1 MMSRYIVSLNS
12 KSALCEA
19 RAGGKGINLA
29 WLRRNGFSVPP
40 GFVITSMAFQ
50 DLLNNFGIETPAR
63 RGDWTQGDLE
73 RTHGLLQ
80 SCRIPD
86 QLAHSIVR
94 AYRKLGG
101 RVAVRSSMIGEDT
114 HTTSFAGQLDT
125 TLNVEGKDE
134 LLKAV
139 KRCWASMFNWRLF
152 SYLAEHETASSE
164 TILQRFSIAVVVQ
177 RMVDAKAAGVAF
189 SADPVTGERCV
200 VIEAAHG
207 LGEPVV
213 QGLIEPDRYVVDA
226 RGVLAKVTYA
236 CPDASVLEDSQIL
249 RLAEIVRDVARRA
262 RDPQDIEWA
271 WDGADFHLLQSRPV
285 TSLAGQTVYSNR
297 LVSDMAPG
305 LVKPLVFSTNTT
317 AMARNV
323 FGKIF
328 TELIGPNEIDFT
340 LLIKRIHSHVYSN
353 MTLYGELLER
363 VGLSANFLEMMGRD
377 ERAERRRPPLNLRTL
392 RASLRVLRFA
402 RRHSRAAG
410 EIDEF
415 VKRHHRDLEP
425 YRQANWSAT
434 APQDLLA
441 QADRL
446 MCLHSESQWFIFVSA
461 INMMAR
467 NRLLNRLASR
477 RAPDVIPS
485 DLICGLVGS
494 KALEPNDELQ
504 KLAAQARA
512 MGDEIHQV
520 LIGKDDSAIRSVLS
534 TSDEGRGLMRGVD
547 AFLHRHGFL
556 STNGTDFSL
565 APWIENPT
573 LIWHAIGR
581 SAANPM
587 EHLIGDV
594 EATREEARRRVQ
606 AHLNWAQ
613 YAFFDRLLT
622 STITYIDLRERASL
636 LMSEDS
642 YQMRRIFLALAN
654 QFVEDGVLD
663 DRDDVF
669 YLFYDELRD
678 LVEGKLEAGAAQ
690 KLALTRKLEMKAD
703 AEIKLPETICGDYAS
718 TRPILPVEGQEYL
731 VGISGSSGLAQG
743 HACVVLDPSEAPV
756 TLTRNDILVVPYTD
770 VGWTPLFPGIG
781 GIVAE
786 TGGQLSHTSIVARE
800 YGLPAVVSVK
810 KATHIIRDGQSITV
824 DGDNG
829 RVYLSMP

>member
-1 MMSRYIVSLNS
+1 MSRYIVGLDS

-19 RAGGKGINLA
+19 RAGGKGANLA
-29 WLRRNGFSVPP
+29 WLRGSGLNVPA
-40 GFVITSMAFQ
+40 GFVITSAASRSFLT
-50 DLLNNFGIETPAR
+50 DLDVEVMPQIK
-63 RGDWTQGDLE
+63 DWTQGDLE
-73 RTHGLLQ
+73 RIQERLQ
-80 SCRIPD
+80 TYHIPD
-86 QLAHSIVR
+86 RLSRPIRR

-101 RVAVRSSMIGEDT
+101 RVAVRSSMVGEDT
-114 HTTSFAGQLDT
+114 CVASCAGQLDT
-125 TLNVEGKDE
+125 ILNVQEERE
-134 LLKAV
+134 LLDAV
-139 KRCWASMFNWRLF
+139 RRCWASLFNWRLF
-152 SYLAEHETASSE
+152 TYLAEHEALSPASV
-164 TILQRFSIAVVVQ
+164 LQRFSMAVVVQ
-177 RMVDAKAAGVAF
+177 QMVDAEAAGVAF

-207 LGEPVV
+207 LGEPMV
-213 QGLIEPDRYVVDA
+213 QGLTEPDRYVVDA
-226 RGVLAKVTYA
+226 RGVLAKVT
-236 CPDASVLEDSQIL
+236 CTRPDAPALEDSQIL
-249 RLAEIVRDVARRA
+249 RLAEIVRGVAHRANSAQDV
-262 RDPQDIEWA
+262 EWA

-285 TSLAGQTVYSNR
+285 TSLSGQTIYSNR

-305 LVKPLVFSTNTT
+305 LIKPLVFSTNIT

-323 FGKIF
+323 FGRIF
-328 TELIGPNEIDFT
+328 TELIGPSEIDFT
-340 LLIKRIHSHVYSN
+340 LLVKRIHSRIYSN

-363 VGLSANFLEMMGRD
+363 VGLPANFFEMMGRD

-392 RASLRVLRFA
+392 RATFRLLRFA
-402 RRHSRAAG
+402 RRHSMAAD
-410 EIDEF
+410 EIDDF

-425 YRQANWSAT
+425 YRQANWSST

-446 MCLHSESQWFIFVSA
+446 ICLHSETQWFIFSSA

-467 NRLLNRLASR
+467 NRLLNRLASQH
-477 RAPDVIPS
+477 APDVVPS

-494 KALEPNDELQ
+494 KALEPNAELQ
-504 KLAAQARA
+504 KLAAQART
-512 MGDEIHQV
+512 MEDEIHHL
-520 LIGKDDSAIRSVLS
+520 LIEKDDSIIRSVLS
-534 TSDEGRGLMRGVD
+534 TSDKGRELMRGVD
-547 AFLHRHGFL
+547 AFLRRHGFL

-573 LIWHAIGR
+573 LIWQAIGR
-581 SAANPM
+581 SVANPM
-587 EHLIGDV
+587 EHMTGDI

-613 YAFFDRLLT
+613 CAFFDRLLT

-654 QFVEDGVLD
+654 QLIEDDVLD

-669 YLFYDELRD
+669 YLLYDELRD
-678 LVEGKLEAGAAQ
+678 LVEGKLEAGAARELVTTG
-690 KLALTRKLEMKAD
+690 KMEMKAD
-703 AEIKLPETICGDYAS
+703 AEIELPETICGDYVP
-718 TRPILPVEGQEYL
+718 TRPILPAEGQEYL
-731 VGISGSSGLAQG
+731 VGISGSSGLARG
-743 HACVVLDPSEAPV
+743 CACVVLDPSEAPV
-756 TLTRNDILVVPYTD
+756 TLTRNDILVVPFTD
-770 VGWTPLFPGIG
+770 VGWTPLFSGIG

-810 KATHIIRDGQSITV
+810 KATHVIRDGQSITV

-829 RVYLSMP
+829 RVYLNIS